1 MKNACHT
8 CNLNYSRLQGA
19 CVARFSSFRL
29 SEVLRVVG
37 VLERLGRDN
46 FGPAFF
52 ALSKSV
58 FLSEIVL
65 GENKATSKNTKQRIL
80 TSGG

>member
-1 MKNACHT
+1 M
-8 CNLNYSRLQGA
+8 
-19 CVARFSSFRL
+19 ARFSSFRL

-37 VLERLGRDN
+37 VLERSGRDN
-46 FGPAFF
+46 FGPTFF
-52 ALSKSV
+52 APSKSI

-80 TSGG
+80 TSGV